1 MIAYILTHENINNR
15 TNSEA
20 DEHEAHLRGVH
31 EAVHQCEHTVAT
43 HEVAR
48 EQLEG
53 LQVPGV
59 HKSVHQQECA
69 PRERRLE
76 TDMQGSLCFIGLVC
90 TAMAAHHSVH
100 SICCELVLQG
110 LLHMNWCAQ

>member
-1 MIAYILTHENINNR
+1 M
-15 TNSEA
+15 
-20 DEHEAHLRGVH
+20 H
-31 EAVHQCEHTVAT
+31 EAVHQCEQPVAA

-53 LQVPGV
+53 LQVQGV

-76 TDMQGSLCFIGLVC
+76 TDMQGLLCFIG
-90 TAMAAHHSVH
+90 VH
-100 SICCELVLQG
+100 RI
-110 LLHMNWCAQ
+110 LLNIFSTNWCAQKCAPRERRLETDMQGLLCYV